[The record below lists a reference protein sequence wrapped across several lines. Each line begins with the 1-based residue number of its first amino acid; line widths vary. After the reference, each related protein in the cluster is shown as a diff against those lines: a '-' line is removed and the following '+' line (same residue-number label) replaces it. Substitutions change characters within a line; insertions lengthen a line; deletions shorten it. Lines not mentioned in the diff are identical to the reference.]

1 MDVMSLTQRKVNT
14 LPAGRYRDRDLRG
27 LYLHVGPNSRSWIL
41 RYERDGRERMMGLGS
56 TSEFTLSEARER
68 ARAARQQLADGIDPI
83 EARRSALA
91 AAEQA
96 EANRLTF
103 EVAASRYHDQH
114 AGKWGKQHRSEFL
127 SSLRRYAFKAIGSLE
142 VSTITVPNVLAVI
155 EPIWNKKSET
165 ASRVRARIE
174 SVLDWAKARGH
185 RAGDNPASWDVIGQV
200 LPAVADIAPAQHHS
214 ALPFDE
220 IGQFMVE
227 LRARDGIGAR
237 ALEFAILT
245 AARSKEAMGAQ
256 WSEID
261 LDGAIWTVPAN
272 RMKAGREHRVPLSSA
287 VIELLKALPREQGNQ
302 YLFPGRDPGSRVGVL
317 TLSRTLSALRPDV
330 TVHGMRATF
339 STWASETT
347 AFASHVIEQ
356 ALAHKI
362 GNAVEAAYKRG
373 DLFEKR
379 RRLMNDWATY
389 CAAPPVAGAVIPIGR
404 GR

>member
-1 MDVMSLTQRKVNT
+1 MGMTQRKAET
-14 LPAGRYRDRDLRG
+14 LGPGRHRDDLLRG
-27 LYLHVGPNSRSWIL
+27 LYLHVTETSRSWIL

-68 ARAARQQLADGIDPI
+68 ARSARQQLADGTDPI

-91 AAEQA
+91 AAAQA
-96 EANRLTF
+96 EANRMTF
-103 EVAASRYHDQH
+103 EIAAGRYFDQH
-114 AGKWGKQHRSEFL
+114 AAKWGKQHRSEFL
-127 SSLRRYAFKAIGSLE
+127 SSLRRYVFKIIGSLE
-142 VSTITVPNVLAVI
+142 MSAIDTPAVLRAI
-155 EPIWNKKSET
+155 EPIWTAKSET
-165 ASRVRARIE
+165 ASRVRGRIE
-174 SVLDWAKARGH
+174 NVLDWAKARGH
-185 RAGDNPASWDVIGQV
+185 RTGDNPASWDVIGQI
-200 LPAVADIAPAQHHS
+200 LPAVSEIAPAQNHA
-214 ALPFDE
+214 ALPFGE
-220 IGQFMVE
+220 IAAFMAE

-245 AARSKEAMGAQ
+245 AARSKEAMGAT
-256 WSEID
+256 WDEIGLAD
-261 LDGAIWTVPAN
+261 ATWIIPAS
-272 RMKAGREHRVPLSSA
+272 RMKAGREHRVPLSPA
-287 VIELLKALPREQGNQ
+287 VIELLQALPREQGNQ

-373 DLFEKR
+373 DLYDKR
-379 RRLMNDWATY
+379 VKLMGAWAAY
-389 CAAPPVAGAVIPIGR
+389 CAAPATGAGKVVPIGR

>member
-1 MDVMSLTQRKVNT
+1 MGMTQRKVET
-14 LPAGRYRDRDLRG
+14 LGPGRHRDDLLRG
-27 LYLHVGPNSRSWIL
+27 LYLHVTDTSRSWVL
-41 RYERDGRERMMGLGS
+41 RFERGGKERMMGLGS
-56 TSEFTLSEARER
+56 AAEFTLSEARSR
-68 ARAARQQLADGIDPI
+68 ARTARQQLADGIDPI

-96 EANRLTF
+96 EANRMTF
-103 EVAASRYHDQH
+103 EVAACRYHDQH

-127 SSLRRYAFKAIGSLE
+127 SSLRRYALKAIGSLE
-142 VSTITVPNVLAVI
+142 VSAIDVPAVLRVI
-155 EPIWNKKSET
+155 EPIWNTKSET

-185 RAGDNPASWDVIGQV
+185 RTGDNPASWDVIGQV
-200 LPAVADIAPAQHHS
+200 LPAVSEIAPAQHHV
-214 ALPFDE
+214 ALPFGE
-220 IGQFMVE
+220 IAAFMVE

-261 LDGAIWTVPAN
+261 LTSATWLVPAS
-272 RMKAGREHRVPLSSA
+272 RMKAGREHRVPLSPA
-287 VIELLKALPREQGNQ
+287 VIELLQALPREPGNQ

-317 TLSRTLSALRPDV
+317 TLSRTLAALRPDAGV

-379 RRLMNDWATY
+379 RKLMDAWAAY
-389 CAAPPVAGAVIPIGR
+389 CAAPPVAGKVIPIGH

>member
-1 MDVMSLTQRKVNT
+1 VGMTQRKAET
-14 LPAGRYRDRDLRG
+14 LGPGRHRDSDLRG
-27 LYLHVGPNSRSWIL
+27 LYLHVTETSRSWIL
-41 RYERDGRERMMGLGS
+41 RYERDGKERMMGLGS

-83 EARRSALA
+83 EARRAALA

-127 SSLRRYAFKAIGSLE
+127 SSLSRYAFKAIGRLE
-142 VSTITVPNVLAVI
+142 VGAIDVPAVLRVI
-155 EPIWNKKSET
+155 EPIWNTKSET

-185 RAGDNPASWDVIGQV
+185 RAGDNPASWDAIGQV

-287 VIELLKALPREQGNQ
+287 VIELLKALPREEGNP

-317 TLSRTLSALRPDV
+317 TLSRTLAVLRPDAEV

-379 RRLMNDWATY
+379 RRLSRDDN
-389 CAAPPVAGAVIPIGR
+389 
-404 GR
+404 